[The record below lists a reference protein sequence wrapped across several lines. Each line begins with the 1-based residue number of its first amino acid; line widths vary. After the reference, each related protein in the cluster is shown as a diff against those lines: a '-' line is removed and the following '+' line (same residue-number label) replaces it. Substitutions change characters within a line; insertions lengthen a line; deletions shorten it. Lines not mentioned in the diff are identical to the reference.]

1 MKTEEN
7 VGQISLYILDNKACQ
22 SRQATL
28 PYNKTTS
35 KFQSITTIVCFWLIP
50 HDVKDQPGPQF

>member
-22 SRQATL
+22 SRQATKQHQNFRAL
-28 PYNKTTS
+28 QQLFVSGLYHMMLKISRGLNS
-35 KFQSITTIVCFWLIP
+35 RSQ
-50 HDVKDQPGPQF
+50 